1 MSNPPPVTSVSPLD
15 FAFGSLDSASIS
27 KLKTADSSINTDN
40 LTSRINTNEVLNLN
54 QSLNLA
60 DSQSQQA
67 LNYGILLSRNN
78 TISDITEELGS
89 TENQT
94 GRNQRDT
101 YSRQAEINE
110 WSAQNRFDTLFFLQI
125 TFLFFSVAVILLFL
139 RHYGILPTVS
149 VSILLGVLLLIVL
162 GIFWNRAS
170 YTSVSRDKRYWNR
183 RFIGLDDANL
193 KAKLQCIS

>member
-1 MSNPPPVTSVSPLD
+1 MAQISAVSPID
-15 FAFGSLDSASIS
+15 FAFGSLDSARVAT
-27 KLKTADSSINTDN
+27 LKQAGSTINTTS
-40 LTSRINTNEVLNLN
+40 LTNQINANEILNLN

-60 DSQSQQA
+60 DNQSQQA

-78 TISDITEELGS
+78 TIRDITDELGS
-89 TENQT
+89 SQNKA

-110 WSAQNRFDTLFFLQI
+110 WTAQNRFDTLFFLQI

-139 RHYGILPTVS
+139 RQYGILPTATVT
-149 VSILLGVLLLIVL
+149 ILLGVLLLIVL

-183 RFIGLDDANL
+183 RFIGLSDANL
-193 KAKLQCIS
+193 KAKLQCSA